1 MKRVAII
8 GGGLSGTTAAWQ
20 LARDSQC
27 EFVLYEASSRLG
39 GIVETE
45 RIETSDGE
53 YIIECG
59 PDAWIAE
66 KPWARD
72 LAIELGL
79 ENQILSS
86 NDHMRRT
93 YLLQGK
99 QLTPIPDG
107 MRMMVPMRW
116 APIMESSLFSW
127 QARLAYLREPRNA
140 EALKE
145 AALKENED
153 ESVASFVHKHFGDEV
168 ARTIAGPLLAGIFGG
183 DIEQLSARAVMPA
196 FIRMEQEHGSLII
209 ALQKKQNPQAA
220 PQPIFATLKPGMQ
233 ALIDR
238 MQAAIPPHALRFE
251 HPVRAIKQLDG
262 QWRIQAQNKEE
273 DFDSIIV
280 ATPAHITRE
289 LLGPLHGDFAALL
302 QMDAS
307 SAIVIALGFSPEQSK
322 RLRIPR
328 GFGYL
333 VPPSDDD
340 TQLLA
345 CTFVNQKYEH
355 RAPDGAVLL
364 RAFFGGSAAK
374 ALSGEDDARLISLA
388 HRNLSSALGPLPEP
402 DLSLIRRW
410 PLSLPQYAVGH
421 VSHMASLASLTATMP
436 GLQLIGNAYHGVG
449 LPEMVHQGRHAARAV
464 VPTREAARTA
474 S

>member
-8 GGGLSGTTAAWQ
+8 GGGLSGTAAAWQ
-20 LARDSQC
+20 LARDGQC
-27 EFVLYEASSRLG
+27 EFVLYESSSRLG

-45 RIETSDGE
+45 RIQTADGE
-53 YIIECG
+53 YNIECG
-59 PDAWIAE
+59 PDAWITE
-66 KPWARD
+66 KPWARE

-79 ENQILSS
+79 EDQIISS
-86 NDHMRRT
+86 NDQMRRT

-107 MRMMVPMRW
+107 MRMMVPTRW
-116 APIMESSLFSW
+116 APIMESPLFSW

-183 DIEQLSARAVMPA
+183 DIEKLSARAVMPA
-196 FIRMEQEHGSLII
+196 FIKMEREHGSLI
-209 ALQKKQNPQAA
+209 AAMQKNQKAQTE
-220 PQPIFATLKPGMQ
+220 PQPIFTTLKSGLQ
-233 ALIDR
+233 TLVDR
-238 MQAAIPPHALRFE
+238 MQAALPPNALRFN
-251 HPVRAIKQLDG
+251 HAVTAVSRANG
-262 QWRIQAQNKEE
+262 QWQIEAKGVKENY
-273 DFDSIIV
+273 DDIIV
-280 ATPAHITRE
+280 ATPAHVARK
-289 LLGPLHGDFAALL
+289 LLGPVHGDFATLL
-302 QMDAS
+302 DMDAS

-322 RLRIPR
+322 WLRIPR

-333 VPPSDDD
+333 VPPSPDD

-345 CTFVNQKYEH
+345 CTFVDQKYQH
-355 RAPDGAVLL
+355 RAPQGAVLL
-364 RAFFGGSAAK
+364 RAFFGGNAAK
-374 ALSGEDDARLISLA
+374 NLIGNDDAHLIALA
-388 HRNLSSALGPLPEP
+388 HRNLSAALGPLPEP
-402 DLSLIRRW
+402 QISLIRRW

-421 VSHMASLASLTATMP
+421 TKRMAELADLAATMP
-436 GLQLIGNAYHGVG
+436 GLLLVGNAYHGVG
-449 LPEMVHQGRHAARAV
+449 LPEMVRQGRDAARAV
-464 VPTREAARTA
+464 VSTTEAAHIA